1 MRRSLTLLV
10 AALSFAVSGAA
21 TASEVT
27 GPYSGRADRA
37 GASAPV
43 RELTQHAIV
52 IPTRTE
58 GLEINKL
65 NTVVERPVDP
75 NAPPQSDGAIQ
86 DEAVHRILATP
97 TPTATCEGVANAD
110 QAALV

>member
-1 MRRSLTLLV
+1 MRRSLTLLAV
-10 AALSFAVSGAA
+10 GLSFAVRGPAA
-21 TASEVT
+21 GSDVS

-43 RELTQHAIV
+43 RDLTQHAIV

-65 NTVVERPVDP
+65 NTVVERPIDP

-86 DEAVHRILATP
+86 REVVAPQIQATP
-97 TPTATCEGVANAD
+97 APTATCEGIANAD
-110 QAALV
+110 NR